1 MSSKTPQTGAQVS
14 VESLNP
20 PGSANMT
27 SKGAKT
33 GAEVVVES
41 LEKHGVEY
49 VFGIPGA
56 KIDKVFDALLD
67 SSIRIVVCRHEQNA
81 AFIAGGIGRLTGKAG
96 VAIAT
101 SGPGV
106 SNLTTGLATANS
118 EGDPLVALGG
128 SGATSQS
135 LKQIH
140 QTLQAVSFWRP
151 VTKFSAEASSPE
163 SIAEVMANAFRAAES
178 DRPGAAFVNLPK
190 DIMEKEAKCQALN
203 VLAST
208 PFGPGSRESQEEA
221 ARLINGAQRPVVLLG
236 LSASRPENAEAV
248 RSLLRKTRIP
258 VVGTFQAAGTVSSD
272 LFDRFAGRV
281 GQLANSPGDEL
292 LAAADV
298 IVTVGYDPVEYD
310 PSIWNHQRAAKIIHI
325 DSIRADIDNFY
336 TPAVEVLGDIAASLF
351 AIEPLV
357 SAAVLAPEIE
367 RFFTALASQK
377 ALRVKDAD
385 RYTDNPIHPLR
396 IVAELQKWL
405 ADDVTLCLD
414 MGSFHLWLAHF
425 LFSFRARQILMSNGQ
440 QTLGVALPWGIAS
453 CLVRPHEK
461 TLSISGDGGFLFS
474 AMELETAVR
483 LKLNLVHMVWIDGTY
498 NMVGV
503 QEQAKYKRTSG
514 VDFGPV
520 DLVKYAEA
528 FGARG
533 CMINSPDE
541 IAPVLRKAFEAPGPV
556 LIGIRVDY
564 RDNHMLFENVHEHL
578 LN

>member
-1 MSSKTPQTGAQVS
+1 MGSKA
-14 VESLNP
+14 
-20 PGSANMT
+20 
-27 SKGAKT
+27 AKT
-33 GAEVVVES
+33 GAQVVVES
-41 LEKHGVEY
+41 LEKHGVQY

-56 KIDKVFDALLD
+56 KIDKVFDTLVD
-67 SSIRIVVCRHEQNA
+67 SSIKTIVCRHEQNA
-81 AFIAGGIGRLTGKAG
+81 AFIAGGMGRLTGKAG

-118 EGDPLVALGG
+118 EGDPMVALGG
-128 SGATSQS
+128 SVATSQS

-140 QTLQAVSFWRP
+140 QTLQAVSVLRP

-190 DIMEKEAKCQALN
+190 DIMEGNAKCEVVEVPAR
-203 VLAST
+203 
-208 PFGPGSRESQEEA
+208 PRFGPGNRDSLDLA
-221 ARLINGAQRPVVLLG
+221 AQIINAAQRPVILLG

-248 RSLLRKTRIP
+248 RTLLRKTHTP
-258 VVGTFQAAGTVSSD
+258 VVGTFQAAGAVSSD

-281 GQLANSPGDEL
+281 GQLGNSLGDEL
-292 LAAADV
+292 LTSADV
-298 IVTVGYDPVEYD
+298 IITIGYDPVEYD
-310 PSIWNHQRAAKIIHI
+310 PSIWNHRRAAKIIHI
-325 DSIRADIDNFY
+325 DSVRADVDNFY
-336 TPAVEVLGDIAASLF
+336 SPAVEILGDIALTLLALG
-351 AIEPLV
+351 PLLSTV
-357 SAAVLAPEIE
+357 VLAADVE
-367 RFFTALASQK
+367 RFFANLASK
-377 ALRVKDAD
+377 RARRVKGAHNHSE
-385 RYTDNPIHPLR
+385 NPIHPLR

-405 ADDVTLCLD
+405 RDDVTLCLD

-425 LFSFRARQILMSNGQ
+425 LFSFRARQILISNGQ

-474 AMELETAVR
+474 AMELETVVR

-498 NMVGV
+498 DMVGV
-503 QEQAKYKRTSG
+503 QERTKYKRTSG

-520 DLVKYAEA
+520 DVVKYAEA
-528 FGARG
+528 FGASG
-533 CMINSPDE
+533 YMINSPEE
-541 IAPVLRKAFEAPGPV
+541 IGPVLRKAFEAPGPV

-564 RDNHMLFENVHEHL
+564 RDNHMLFENVHEDL